1 MSEAAGSTFEA
12 PGLEMG
18 RRRGEGGEGRKEGSG
33 NVGGWEERDDP
44 EGWRGL
50 AAGLLAVPV
59 AAEPRG
65 RVALAAKHAGK

>member
-1 MSEAAGSTFEA
+1 MY
-12 PGLEMG
+12 
-18 RRRGEGGEGRKEGSG
+18 
-33 NVGGWEERDDP
+33 VGGWEERDDR

-65 RVALAAKHAGK
+65 RVALAATHAGK